1 MSYLGDLLGL
11 LNYQQ
16 GQDFGLGQ
24 IQLGREELGERSRQF
39 DVSARQ
45 WEQQENLRRQME
57 QFRQQQLREQ
67 MEREQGQQN
76 YLNFN
81 RDHDAALSYFANKNK
96 DLLKFINPGLIGSDQ
111 ANALY
116 KKFGLPTLGG
126 TP

>member
-24 IQLGREELGERSRQF
+24 IQLGREELGERTRQF

-67 MEREQGQQN
+67 C
-76 YLNFN
+76 
-81 RDHDAALSYFANKNK
+81 
-96 DLLKFINPGLIGSDQ
+96 
-111 ANALY
+111 
-116 KKFGLPTLGG
+116 
-126 TP
+126 